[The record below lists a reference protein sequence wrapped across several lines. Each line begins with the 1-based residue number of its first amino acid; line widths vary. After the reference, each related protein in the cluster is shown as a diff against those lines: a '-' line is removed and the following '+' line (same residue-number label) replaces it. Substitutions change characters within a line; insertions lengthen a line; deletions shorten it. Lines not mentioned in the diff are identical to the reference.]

1 MLFRSLPHASAHA
14 RDVLARP
21 RLSVVPITIGDA
33 RRFVEAHHS
42 HHHAPLGGLFAA
54 AVAAGDRVVC
64 VAVVSRPVAR
74 KLGGRGIAEVTR
86 SASDGTPH
94 AASMCIAAATRAA
107 LALGYRRVISYT
119 LAGEAGTSYRAAG
132 WHITGSTHNADGWG
146 TREGR
151 VTVQSGAK
159 FRWETGPD
167 AMPLDVEATAEC
179 ARLVGVAEVPARP
192 ETLPLL
198 RGATA
203 AGWAALVVGEAAV
216 RAVGGEPAGRGE
228 IERRAAGRRKR
239 T

>member
-1 MLFRSLPHASAHA
+1 MTPTTLPALRAP
-14 RDVLARP
+14 LA
-21 RLSVVPITIGDA
+21 VVPITIGEA
-33 RRFVEAHHS
+33 RRFVEAEHS
-42 HHHAPLGGLFAA
+42 HHHAPLSGLFAV

-64 VAVVSRPVAR
+64 VGVVSRPVAR
-74 KLGGRGIAEVTR
+74 KLGGRGIAELTR
-86 SASDGTPH
+86 TASDGTPH

-132 WHITGSTHNADGWG
+132 WRITGSTHNANGWA

-167 AMPLDVEATAEC
+167 ALPLDAEAAAEC
-179 ARLVGVAEVPARP
+179 ARMVGVVDVPARP

-198 RGATA
+198 RGVA
-203 AGWAALVVGEAAV
+203 
-216 RAVGGEPAGRGE
+216 
-228 IERRAAGRRKR
+228 
-239 T
+239 